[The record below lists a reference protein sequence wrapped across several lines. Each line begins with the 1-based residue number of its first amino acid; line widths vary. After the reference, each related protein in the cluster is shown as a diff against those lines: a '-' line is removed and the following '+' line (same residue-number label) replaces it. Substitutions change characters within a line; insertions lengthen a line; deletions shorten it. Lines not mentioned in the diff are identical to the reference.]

1 MTSWGVGGRDGAA
14 AVASNMSWRP
24 LSTKRRSGS
33 GCRRRT
39 VDRLAVNA
47 LAAVLVG
54 LRGVPYVT

>member
-1 MTSWGVGGRDGAA
+1 
-14 AVASNMSWRP
+14 MSWRP

>member
-1 MTSWGVGGRDGAA
+1 VA
-14 AVASNMSWRP
+14 AVVDE
-24 LSTKRRSGS
+24 TKIRERLPS
-33 GCRRRT
+33 RT